1 MAGAKI
7 EALSTQVI
15 CKQPG
20 RYIGWPTIA
29 KTAQEELLV
38 VFSGDRDS
46 HVCPYGK
53 TQLVRSSDGG
63 AMWSAP
69 ETINDT
75 PVDDRDAGVIV
86 TRSGAIV
93 VSWFTGVASE
103 ARMLRY
109 REQYGD
115 ETADRWQATIDSLT
129 QEDRRE
135 GLGHWVRRSEDGGKT
150 WDAPVRT
157 TESAPHGP
165 IELSDGRLLY
175 VGRTIFH
182 DEEALLVEQSPDDGR
197 TWALLGRIEIPP
209 DESIDSYHE
218 PHVVEVEDGRL
229 LAMVR
234 YVPPDRSRHFLRQAM
249 SEDGGATWTV
259 AEATPIWGYP
269 PHLIRLHN
277 GWLLVVY
284 GKRRPPYGEYAC
296 ISRDGG
302 TTWEAEDELLV
313 CASHDADLG
322 YPASVQQADGSIW
335 TVYYQKDKPD
345 EKPCLMGTH
354 WRVPGT

>member
-1 MAGAKI
+1 MNI
-7 EALSTQVI
+7 EVVSTQVL

-53 TQLVRSSDGG
+53 TQIVRSSDGG
-63 AMWSAP
+63 ASWSAP

-75 PVDDRDAGVIV
+75 PLDDRDAGIIV

-93 VSWFTGVASE
+93 VSWFTGVITE

-109 REQYGD
+109 RKQYGD
-115 ETADRWQATIDSLT
+115 ETVDRWQATIDSLT
-129 QEDRRE
+129 PEDQRE

-150 WDAPVRT
+150 WQTPVRT
-157 TESAPHGP
+157 QESAPHGP

-182 DEEALLVEQSPDDGR
+182 DEEALLVEQSEDDGR

-218 PHVVEVEDGRL
+218 PHVVETEDGRL
-229 LAMVR
+229 VAMVR
-234 YVPPDRSRHFLRQAM
+234 YVPSDRSQHFLRQSE
-249 SEDGGATWTV
+249 SEDGGSTWTV

-269 PHLIRLHN
+269 PHLIRLQN

-296 ISRDGG
+296 ISKDGG
-302 TTWEAEDELLV
+302 KTWEAENELLV

-322 YPASVQQADGSIW
+322 YPASVQVADGSIW
-335 TVYYQKDKPD
+335 TVYYQKDEPD
-345 EKPCLMGTH
+345 EMPCLMGTH
-354 WRVPGT
+354 WRVPGE